1 MVLLLDS
8 LPDQLINSK
17 NSLGYASKVIDSP
30 PPKTP
35 LYIFSVPL
43 KSGNMMVSKIYSSF
57 FSQEKKVNTI
67 INKATLIKANYFI
80 KSNEWVYLIV
90 ICWLLISSNISLSLN
105 MLNTI
110 KSPVFASFNKPNLV
124 FTDNR
129 LDILLY

>member
-1 MVLLLDS
+1 MTIVVVPS
-8 LPDQLINSK
+8 LKVSAYASIDLINSK

-90 ICWLLISSNISLSLN
+90 ICWLLISSNISLQSF
-105 MLNTI
+105 NTNKKMKIQKI
-110 KSPVFASFNKPNLV
+110 KSLKLTKLP
-124 FTDNR
+124 
-129 LDILLY
+129 I

>member
-1 MVLLLDS
+1 
-8 LPDQLINSK
+8 
-17 NSLGYASKVIDSP
+17 
-30 PPKTP
+30 
-35 LYIFSVPL
+35 
-43 KSGNMMVSKIYSSF
+43 MVSNIYSSF

-90 ICWLLISSNISLSLN
+90 ICWLFISSNISLSLN